1 MNKLVFFRLYL
12 FIICCLFFVWSVE
25 ASSST
30 ELRDTPTPECH
41 PLQTVSC
48 FYPFPNQAW
57 LFEEDGVISPQVPI
71 DLILSAETRAVVDP
85 QLPENLK
92 IADIE
97 AIFAASDGYSP
108 ATPVLFEFEQA
119 IDADVLPVN
128 GGNAV
133 IAINL
138 DTGKRQL
145 LSAKVSEY
153 PLSDKFDT
161 PAHMVEIYH
170 NGRWEF
176 SNRYVVAVTSDL
188 LPLGMERFDNHD
200 ELNRKALAH
209 AEGIDV
215 LDLLKEHDIE
225 EGTLLTLT
233 HFTIRSEEQV
243 TGSMK
248 AKMQSVYE
256 AEHPLRN
263 LTVKYKNFD
272 PFIAAV
278 VKGQVLTYTFRE
290 VDGGIDHE
298 RVNGEPLWI
307 DFRLTLP
314 RDLNR
319 LIFKKRSPIAIYG
332 HGLLSEKESDY
343 IVAITNAMHGIA
355 TVSIDHP
362 NHGSRISV
370 ERPAVE
376 DLLSTENFLQLVGMT
391 FQSPVDT
398 MSLLSAVKSSIAK
411 IDVLPRRSWRSKK
424 RIRLRYRADGS
435 PDIDAN
441 NVFYQG
447 TSLGGVLGTT
457 FVALAPELK
466 GAFLHVS
473 GVGVIRAL
481 SDSVLWDSTFSNLMP
496 DGVSAAEA
504 LGLRSMV
511 THILDHGDAIGFAH
525 YLHTPPEGINTK
537 PVAVVVGVND
547 GVVPNETTIALA
559 NIAKLPV
566 VGIPLFEMPG
576 VEHRWNYQKGSG
588 IRHVQWT
595 PWGGNG
601 GLDDILEHGSFLT
614 PKAQVIQANWIRR
627 YIK

>member
-1 MNKLVFFRLYL
+1 MKKSLLLPLYTM
-12 FIICCLFFVWSVE
+12 IIYCLLLVWSFE
-25 ASSST
+25 ALSST
-30 ELRDTPTPECH
+30 ERQDMPEIECH
-41 PLQTVSC
+41 PLKTDSC
-48 FYPFPNQAW
+48 FFPFPNQAW
-57 LFEEDGVISPQVPI
+57 LLEEDGVMSPQVPM
-71 DLILSAETRAVVDP
+71 DLILSEETRAIMEP

-119 IDADVLPVN
+119 LDAEALPYN

-138 DTGKRQL
+138 DTGERQL
-145 LSAKVSEY
+145 LSVKVSEY
-153 PLSDKFDT
+153 ALSDRFES
-161 PAHMVEIYH
+161 PAHMLEIYH

-176 SNRYVVAVTSDL
+176 SNRYVVIVTSNL
-188 LPLGMERFDNHD
+188 LPLGVDRFDNYD
-200 ELNRKALAH
+200 EINRKALAY
-209 AEGIDV
+209 ANDIGV
-215 LDLLKEHDIE
+215 LDLLKEHNIE
-225 EGTLLTLT
+225 EDSLLTLT

-248 AKMQSVYE
+248 SKMKSVYQ
-256 AEHPLRN
+256 AKHPLRD

-272 PFIAAV
+272 PFVAAIV
-278 VKGQVLTYTFRE
+278 TGQLLTYSFRTA
-290 VDGGIDHE
+290 DGGIDHD
-298 RVNGEPLWI
+298 RTNGHPLWI

-319 LIFKKRSPIAIYG
+319 PIFKKRSPVAIYG
-332 HGLLSEKESDY
+332 HGLMGDKESDF
-343 IVAITNAMHGIA
+343 IVAITNAVHGIA

-362 NHGSRISV
+362 NHGSRIG
-370 ERPAVE
+370 EARPAVT
-376 DLLSTENFLQLVGMT
+376 DLLSTEHFLQLVGMT

-411 IDVLPRRSWRSKK
+411 IDVLPRRSWRSEK
-424 RIRLRYRADGS
+424 RIRLRYRADGF
-435 PDIDAN
+435 PDIDVN
-441 NVFYQG
+441 NISYQG

-481 SDSVLWDSTFSNLMP
+481 SDSVLWDSAFSNLMP
-496 DGVSAAEA
+496 EGVSAAEA

-525 YLHTPPEGINTK
+525 YLHTPPEGIHTK
-537 PVAVVVGVND
+537 PFAVVVGASD

-559 NIAKLPV
+559 NIAELPV
-566 VGIPLFEMPG
+566 VGIPLFDMPG
-576 VEHRWNYQKGSG
+576 VEHRWDYQKGSG

-601 GLDDILEHGSFLT
+601 GIDDIIEHGSFLT
-614 PKAQVIQANWIRR
+614 PKAQFIQAAWIQR